1 MNYDTMSES
10 EKISIIQKM
19 YVDEK
24 KSLKQ
29 IADSLNTYPNKI
41 RRDAVK
47 HKISLRDKSE
57 AQSNALQTG
66 THKHPTKGTCRDEST
81 KQKIGI
87 SVLQSWEGLS
97 DQELEDRRVKAKNN
111 WDSLSDDDK
120 RYMQQKANEAVRLSS
135 KSGSKLEKFIL
146 EKLIADGYKV
156 NFHQEQLLSNT
167 KLQIDIFIPSM
178 NVAIEID
185 GPSHFLPVWGD
196 EVLKRNQKYD
206 QKKEG
211 LIVGKG
217 INLIRIKQTKD
228 YSKSRAALLYSQLV
242 QTIKNISPNQ
252 KLYTIED

>member
-1 MNYDTMSES
+1 MSDS
-10 EKISIIQKM
+10 EKVSIIQQM
-19 YVDEK
+19 YVNEK

-29 IADSLNTYPNKI
+29 IADALNTYPNKI

-47 HKISLRDKSE
+47 YKISLRDKSE
-57 AQSNALQTG
+57 AQANALQTG
-66 THKHPTKGTCRDEST
+66 NHKHPTKGTLRDEST

-87 SVLQSWEGLS
+87 SVLQSWEELS
-97 DQELEDRRVKAKNN
+97 DNELEDRKLKAKNN
-111 WDSLSDDDK
+111 WDNLSEDNK
-120 RYMQQKANEAVRLSS
+120 KYMQQKANEAVRLSS

-146 EKLIADGYKV
+146 QKLIGDGYKV

-167 KLQIDIFIPSM
+167 KLQIDIFIPSI

-196 EVLKRNQKYD
+196 DVLKRNQKYD

-217 INLIRIKQTKD
+217 ITLIRIKQTKD
-228 YSKSRAALLYSQLV
+228 FSKSRASLLYNQLV
-242 QTIKNISPNQ
+242 DTIKNISSNQ